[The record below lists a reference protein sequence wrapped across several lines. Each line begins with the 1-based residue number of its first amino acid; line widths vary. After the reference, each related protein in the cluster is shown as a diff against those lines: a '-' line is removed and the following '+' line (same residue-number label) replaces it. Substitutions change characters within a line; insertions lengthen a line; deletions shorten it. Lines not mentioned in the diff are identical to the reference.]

1 LQGTFILSQIAI
13 IMAKTKIPTGAAG
26 VTQLTELSKL
36 IGTTDETQRKVF
48 ADGKFNLKDDLTHL
62 IGLVFGAVTGIEGAG
77 DALKTELPDA
87 TATQLQA
94 VKAAF
99 AGELATANAH
109 TKYTHAE
116 IFSGLIC
123 LVQEIKNAGKA
134 EGIIEGRKAILNE
147 LKTGGNLDLLYAA
160 EIGK

>member
-1 LQGTFILSQIAI
+1 
-13 IMAKTKIPTGAAG
+13 MAQAKAKIPTGAAG
-26 VTQLTELSKL
+26 IKELTELSKL

-87 TATQLQA
+87 TVAQLQT
-94 VKAAF
+94 VKAAY
-99 AGELATANAH
+99 AAELTTANAH
-109 TKYTHAE
+109 TKYTHGE

-134 EGIIEGRKAILNE
+134 EGITEGRKAILKE
-147 LKTGGNLDLLYAA
+147 LKEGANLDLLYAA
-160 EIGK
+160 EVA